1 MSIDTRVTPPPTPAA
16 NRRSSPARTAALLAT
31 LYVAVGALWIG
42 LSHHALAAFEQ
53 HPPLHGWLQDAE
65 DWLYLLLS
73 AGPVYLLLR
82 GLLRRRHE
90 ARNDDAAARTDR
102 LTGLPNRDHLLEQL
116 CAHAARG
123 RHWGALLLV
132 DIDGFRRI
140 NDALGPSRADE
151 ILIALANLL
160 RDRAPPAAQLGRVSA
175 DVFGVLIDAAADDA
189 DAALDVARALA
200 VDVAAGMPGLSP
212 PQAPWLTISA
222 CFGIS
227 LLPLEEADGAAVLAR
242 AETALHRAQEEGPDR
257 LCVFDVR
264 MQAEAETRLAM
275 AARLR
280 HALEAGELLPY
291 LQPQCN
297 ADGRIVGAE
306 VLARWPQYGGHFIS
320 PTEFIPIAEEA
331 GLIGRLG
338 EQMLDAAAAL
348 SVRLAANGCSV
359 PLAVN
364 LSAKQLLEPGFLERI
379 DALLARS
386 GADPHTL
393 TLEVTESLMIEGFD
407 AAVAVLAPLRERG
420 FRIALDDFGTG
431 FSSLSYLK
439 QLPVDE
445 LKIDGSFIRDSV
457 HDPRGRALVEAI
469 VAVGRVLSL
478 QVVAEGVE
486 SLAQVELLHEF
497 GCRVLQGYL
506 FGRPMPVHAFE
517 RALRLPRP
525 MLPADDRGWTVAPLV
540 PRAIPGGANGRAAP
554 PANAATAG

>member
-1 MSIDTRVTPPPTPAA
+1 MSHPDRVNPSARSLVAAATPGWVAA
-16 NRRSSPARTAALLAT
+16 GIATLYLAIGVLWSTGSERARAAFGGTSPWVDRLHAAEEWLYLVLTAALA
-31 LYVAVGALWIG
+31 
-42 LSHHALAAFEQ
+42 
-53 HPPLHGWLQDAE
+53 
-65 DWLYLLLS
+65 YLLT
-73 AGPVYLLLR
+73 R
-82 GLLRRRHE
+82 WLLRRRHALGDTAGS
-90 ARNDDAAARTDR
+90 ARIDR
-102 LTGLPNRDHLLEQL
+102 LTGLANRDHLLEQL

-140 NDALGPSRADE
+140 NDALGPSRADA
-151 ILIALANLL
+151 ILIALADLL
-160 RDRAPPAAQLGRVSA
+160 RENARPGSQLARVSS
-175 DVFGVLIDAAADDA
+175 DVFAVLIDDAGDNAA
-189 DAALDVARALA
+189 AALDAARVLA
-200 VDVAAGMPGLSP
+200 VELGAGLPRLSP
-212 PQAPWLTISA
+212 EQAPWLTVTA

-227 LLPLEEADGAAVLAR
+227 LLPKDESDGATVLAR

-264 MQAEAETRLAM
+264 MQAEAENRLEM

-280 HALEAGELLPY
+280 HALDADELVAY

-306 VLARWPQYGGHFIS
+306 VLARWPMHDGHFIS
-320 PTEFIPIAEEA
+320 PAEFIPIAEES

-338 EQMLDAAAAL
+338 EQMLDAAAQL
-348 SVRLAANGCSV
+348 SVRLCARGSSV

-364 LSAKQLLEPGFLERI
+364 VSAKQLLETGFLARI
-379 DALLARS
+379 DALLART
-386 GADPHTL
+386 GADPRTL
-393 TLEVTESLMIEGFD
+393 TLEVTESLMIEGFA

-486 SLAQVELLHEF
+486 SREQVTLLHEF
-497 GCRVLQGYL
+497 GCPVLQGYL
-506 FGRPMPVHAFE
+506 FGRPMPVHRFE
-517 RALRLPRP
+517 RAVQ
-525 MLPADDRGWTVAPLV
+525 AAVVAAAKDVGVLSHE
-540 PRAIPGGANGRAAP
+540 AAAP
-554 PANAATAG
+554 A